1 MTLDYKEIIEDN
13 FSTYIQGN
21 SGIGKTT
28 KMINY
33 VKENNYEYTYITL
46 QELKN
51 EANFYEIINNRNI
64 INFFNKVK
72 NNRKVIIIDN
82 IDYLQNSDKKLL
94 SFFIKFFKDSSNK
107 EKYNNISVVFIG
119 INKTDKKVLEL
130 IEKIDNLV
138 MVKDINDKDKNMKE
152 IVNDI
157 VTQKYNKYEDVKTE
171 KTIISLCYHENIIY
185 HINNDKYF
193 YNNLLKRICIGDY
206 YDRIAFQKQLWQ
218 FNEMTYIL
226 KVISNYDLYKT
237 YFNTEKYIKQKD
249 IIFTKILTKYSN
261 EYSNN
266 NFLIGLCNKLNLQK
280 DELINSCLNNDINSN
295 NNITNIEKKRIIKL
309 LIC

>member
-266 NFLIGLCNKLNLQK
+266 NFLIGLCNKLSLQK

>member
-1 MTLDYKEIIEDN
+1 MTLDYKEIIEN
-13 FSTYIQGN
+13 YFSTYIQGN

-28 KMINY
+28 KIINY
-33 VKENNYEYTYITL
+33 VKENKYEYTYITL

-51 EANFYEIINNRNI
+51 ELNFYEIINNRNI
-64 INFFNKVK
+64 MNFFNRKQNK
-72 NNRKVIIIDN
+72 RKVVIIDN
-82 IDYLQNSDKKLL
+82 IDYLQNNDKKLL
-94 SFFIKFFKDSSNK
+94 SFFIKFFKDSINK
-107 EKYNNISVVFIG
+107 EKYKNISIVFIG
-119 INKTDKKVLEL
+119 INKTDKKILEL
-130 IEKIDNLV
+130 IERIDNLV
-138 MVKDINDKDKNMKE
+138 MIKDNNDTDKNMKE

-157 VTQKYNKYEDVKTE
+157 ISQKYKKYEDVKTE

-193 YNNLLKRICIGDY
+193 YNNILKRICIGDY

-237 YFNTEKYIKQKD
+237 YFNTMKFIKQKD

-266 NFLIGLCNKLNLQK
+266 NFLIGLCNKINLQK
-280 DELINSCLNNDINSN
+280 DEIIDMCLNNDSLLN
-295 NNITNIEKKRIIKL
+295 NIITNIEKKRIIKL
-309 LIC
+309 LLC

>member
-28 KMINY
+28 KFINY
-33 VKENNYEYTYITL
+33 VKNNNYEYTYITL

-64 INFFNKVK
+64 MNFFNKVQNK
-72 NNRKVIIIDN
+72 RKIIIVDN
-82 IDYLQNSDKKLL
+82 IDYLQNNDKKLL
-94 SFFIKFFKDSSNK
+94 SFFIKFFKETSNK
-107 EKYNNISVVFIG
+107 QKYNNISIVFIG

-130 IEKIDNLV
+130 IERIDNLV
-138 MVKDINDKDKNMKE
+138 MMKDINDKDKNMKE

-157 VTQKYNKYEDVKTE
+157 ITQKYNKYEDVKTE
-171 KTIISLCYHENIIY
+171 KTIISLCFHENIIY

-237 YFNTEKYIKQKD
+237 YFNTEKFIKQKD

-280 DELINSCLNNDINSN
+280 DELIVMCKNNDIMLN
-295 NNITNIEKKRIIKL
+295 NLITNIEKKRIIKL
-309 LIC
+309 LVC